1 MLKNIGLLFVAG
13 SMAVASPCALAI
25 ENYYAGANILR
36 VTDDGEEADAINTIG
51 AGIKGGITI
60 TENFA
65 VEARY
70 ATGVRKGNSN
80 FNGLPIELE
89 LDELYGVYVKG
100 MLPIG
105 ARRVSPY
112 LMAGYT
118 TGQETYSIKGTNF
131 SASARETRPSFGIG
145 VDVPL
150 SEKLSLNLEWARLLK
165 GEDASGVGYRIE
177 GLSFGA
183 AYHF

>member
-1 MLKNIGLLFVAG
+1 MLKNIGLLFIAG

-25 ENYYAGANILR
+25 ENYYVGADISR
-36 VTDDGEEADAINTIG
+36 ITDKGDEAPGIYPIA
-51 AGIKGGITI
+51 AGIKGGVTI

-70 ATGVRKGNSN
+70 ATGVRRGDVN

-89 LDELYGVYVKG
+89 VDEIYGVYVKG

-105 ARRVSPY
+105 RVSPY
-112 LMAGYT
+112 LLAGYT
-118 TGQETYSIKGTNF
+118 QGKETFTVEAANL
-131 SASARETRPSFGIG
+131 SASDSDSGASFGIG
-145 VDVPL
+145 MDVPL
-150 SEKLSLNLEWARLLK
+150 GDHWSLNVEWARLLK
-165 GEDASGVGYRIE
+165 GKDDLGVGFKIE
-177 GLSFGA
+177 SLSLGA